1 MEEWMNDCVEKKC
14 EHTKKGKVADNITFQ
29 ILSDLRLLNFYW
41 SNYYFSKYQHDFVMM
56 FFHINPHCLFS

>member
-14 EHTKKGKVADNITFQ
+14 EHTKKGKVDDNITFQ

-41 SNYYFSKYQHDFVMM
+41 SNW
-56 FFHINPHCLFS
+56 